1 MPWRIISAVTPHC
14 CRNGKPERE
23 RIMSLKQYLTD
34 NPDIKK
40 FWLSSMEMCGECK
53 SDDTDMLELFGN
65 RIVLSVEKGNITMIY
80 VF

>member
-1 MPWRIISAVTPHC
+1 
-14 CRNGKPERE
+14 
-23 RIMSLKQYLTD
+23 MSLKQYLTD

>member
-1 MPWRIISAVTPHC
+1 MPWRIISAVKPHY
-14 CRNGKPERE
+14 CRFDNRERE
-23 RIMSLKQYLTD
+23 RMMSLKQFLID

-65 RIVLSVEKGNITMIY
+65 RIVLSVEKGNIIMICIL
-80 VF
+80 